1 MRSHKISRIKS
12 NTQMKKSYTSPQIQI
27 ITLEASQLLASSTD
41 QPNSFELN
49 RDVDTNEEYTRKK
62 SIWD

>member
-1 MRSHKISRIKS
+1 MRSPKISHIKS

-27 ITLEASQLLASSTD
+27 ITLEASQLLANSTD
-41 QPNSFELN
+41 QPKSFELN